1 MIVDTVEELQ
11 RNYTRQEKEGADR
24 ARRLYVIVGRPASDT
39 FKDMLNKGLIL
50 NNPVTVS
57 DYKNAVS
64 IYGKDLGTIKGK
76 PIRI

>member
-11 RNYTRQEKEGADR
+11 RNYTRREKEGADR
-24 ARRLYVIVGRPASDT
+24 ARRLYVIVGRPSSDA

-57 DYKNAVS
+57 DYKNAES
-64 IYGKDLGTIKGK
+64 IYGKDLGTIK
-76 PIRI
+76 